1 MDAFEKFT
9 EQKNKLNYVVKNG
22 FKQSINYILLLF
34 LVGMTLIL
42 SYAIP
47 SFYDGISSSMLINTG
62 YLVIADALAMIMF
75 VPQGEGNEMTK
86 NISYQNNM
94 LAWSKKSNSVRKD
107 KHLMDFRAY
116 CQEVNDRLRK
126 EKREKYIQDANIEPE
141 FYHQVFE
148 KLTIKELRK
157 YLKPQIVNIKNFDE
171 NTQKC
176 NESKIN
182 VQLSKMQFNMLKKA
196 KGRIKIARLEPMRV
210 LAGSET
216 RGEYK
221 IAQQKIK
228 YSTKNITSR
237 LLMVVAYSL
246 LLGSVILVPN
256 GQRGLMYLFSV
267 IMRLTG
273 IITST
278 FIGFYSGVK
287 NIKNANEEA
296 KERIIFI
303 DEFYEN
309 KGFEFVEEKKD
320 TV

>member
-62 YLVIADALAMIMF
+62 YLIIADALAMIMF

-94 LAWSKKSNSVRKD
+94 LAWSKKSNAVRKD

-141 FYHQVFE
+141 FYNQVFE

-157 YLKPQIVNIKNFDE
+157 YLKPQVVTIKNFDE
-171 NTQKC
+171 NTQKY

-182 VQLSKMQFNMLKKA
+182 VQLSKMQFKMLKKA

-303 DEFYEN
+303 DEF
-309 KGFEFVEEKKD
+309 
-320 TV
+320 

>member
-116 CQEVNDRLRK
+116 CQEVNERLRK
-126 EKREKYIQDANIEPE
+126 EKREQYIQNANIEPE

-157 YLKPQIVNIKNFDE
+157 YLKPQIVTIKNFDE
-171 NTQKC
+171 NTQKY

-182 VQLSKMQFNMLKKA
+182 VQLSKMQFKMLKKA

-309 KGFEFVEEKKD
+309 KGFEFIEEKKD

>member
-94 LAWSKKSNSVRKD
+94 LAWSKKSNAVRKD

-157 YLKPQIVNIKNFDE
+157 YLKPQIVIIKNFDE
-171 NTQKC
+171 KTKKY

-182 VQLSKMQFNMLKKA
+182 VQLSKMQFKMLKKA

-228 YSTKNITSR
+228 YSTKNITSK

>member
-62 YLVIADALAMIMF
+62 YLIIADALAMIMF

-94 LAWSKKSNSVRKD
+94 LAWSKKSNAVRKD

-157 YLKPQIVNIKNFDE
+157 Y
-171 NTQKC
+171 
-176 NESKIN
+176 
-182 VQLSKMQFNMLKKA
+182 
-196 KGRIKIARLEPMRV
+196 
-210 LAGSET
+210 
-216 RGEYK
+216 
-221 IAQQKIK
+221 
-228 YSTKNITSR
+228 
-237 LLMVVAYSL
+237 
-246 LLGSVILVPN
+246 
-256 GQRGLMYLFSV
+256 
-267 IMRLTG
+267 
-273 IITST
+273 
-278 FIGFYSGVK
+278 
-287 NIKNANEEA
+287 
-296 KERIIFI
+296 
-303 DEFYEN
+303 
-309 KGFEFVEEKKD
+309 
-320 TV
+320 

>member
-157 YLKPQIVNIKNFDE
+157 YLKPQVVTIKNFDE
-171 NTQKC
+171 NTQKY
-176 NESKIN
+176 NEIKIN

>member
-1 MDAFEKFT
+1 
-9 EQKNKLNYVVKNG
+9 
-22 FKQSINYILLLF
+22 
-34 LVGMTLIL
+34 MTLIL

-94 LAWSKKSNSVRKD
+94 LAWSKKSNAVRKD

-157 YLKPQIVNIKNFDE
+157 YLKPQIVTIKNFDE
-171 NTQKC
+171 NTKKY

-182 VQLSKMQFNMLKKA
+182 VQLSKMQFKMLKKA

>member
-62 YLVIADALAMIMF
+62 YLIIADALAMIMF

-94 LAWSKKSNSVRKD
+94 LAWSKKSNAVRKD

-157 YLKPQIVNIKNFDE
+157 YLKPQVVTIKNFDE
-171 NTQKC
+171 NTQKY
-176 NESKIN
+176 NEIKIN

>member
-171 NTQKC
+171 NTKKY

>member
-94 LAWSKKSNSVRKD
+94 LAWSKKSNAVRKD

-116 CQEVNDRLRK
+116 CQEVNERLRK

-157 YLKPQIVNIKNFDE
+157 YLKPQIVTIKNFDD
-171 NTQKC
+171 NTQKY

-182 VQLSKMQFNMLKKA
+182 VQLSKMQFKMLKKA

>member
-157 YLKPQIVNIKNFDE
+157 YLKPQIVTIKNFDE
-171 NTQKC
+171 NTKKY

-182 VQLSKMQFNMLKKA
+182 VQLSKMQFKMLKKA

-216 RGEYK
+216 SGEYK

>member
-62 YLVIADALAMIMF
+62 YLVIADALAMMMF

-116 CQEVNDRLRK
+116 CQEVNERLRK
-126 EKREKYIQDANIEPE
+126 EKKEQYIQNANIEPE

-157 YLKPQIVNIKNFDE
+157 YLKPQIVTIKNFDE
-171 NTQKC
+171 NTQKY
-176 NESKIN
+176 NEIKIN

-256 GQRGLMYLFSV
+256 GQHGLMYLFSV

-273 IITST
+273 IIIST

>member
-94 LAWSKKSNSVRKD
+94 LAWSKKSNAVRKD

-157 YLKPQIVNIKNFDE
+157 YLKPQIVTIKNFDD
-171 NTQKC
+171 NTKKY

-182 VQLSKMQFNMLKKA
+182 VQLSKMQFKMLKKA

>member
-157 YLKPQIVNIKNFDE
+157 YLKPQVVTIKNFDK
-171 NTQKC
+171 NTKKY

-182 VQLSKMQFNMLKKA
+182 VQLSKMQFKMLKKA

-228 YSTKNITSR
+228 YSTKNISSR

>member
-62 YLVIADALAMIMF
+62 YLVIADALAMMMF

-94 LAWSKKSNSVRKD
+94 LAWSKKSNAVRKD

-157 YLKPQIVNIKNFDE
+157 YLKPQIVTIKNFDE
-171 NTQKC
+171 NTKKY

-182 VQLSKMQFNMLKKA
+182 VQLSKMQFKMLKKA

>member
-157 YLKPQIVNIKNFDE
+157 YLKPQIVTIKNFDD
-171 NTQKC
+171 NTQKY

-182 VQLSKMQFNMLKKA
+182 VQLSKMQFKMLKKA

>member
-116 CQEVNDRLRK
+116 CQEVNERLRK
-126 EKREKYIQDANIEPE
+126 EKREQYIQNANIEPE

-157 YLKPQIVNIKNFDE
+157 YLKPQIVTIKNFDD
-171 NTQKC
+171 NTQKY

-182 VQLSKMQFNMLKKA
+182 VQLSKMQFKMLKKA
-196 KGRIKIARLEPMRV
+196 KGRIKIAKLEPMRV

>member
-62 YLVIADALAMIMF
+62 YLIIADALAMIMF

-94 LAWSKKSNSVRKD
+94 LAWSKKSNAVRKD

-116 CQEVNDRLRK
+116 CQEVNERLRK

-141 FYHQVFE
+141 FYNQVFE

-157 YLKPQIVNIKNFDE
+157 YLKPQIVTIKNFDE
-171 NTQKC
+171 NTKKY

-182 VQLSKMQFNMLKKA
+182 VQLSKMQFKMLKKA

>member
-1 MDAFEKFT
+1 
-9 EQKNKLNYVVKNG
+9 
-22 FKQSINYILLLF
+22 
-34 LVGMTLIL
+34 
-42 SYAIP
+42 
-47 SFYDGISSSMLINTG
+47 MLINTG

-157 YLKPQIVNIKNFDE
+157 YLKPQIVTIKNFDD
-171 NTQKC
+171 NTQKY

-182 VQLSKMQFNMLKKA
+182 VQLSKMQFKMLKKA

>member
-157 YLKPQIVNIKNFDE
+157 YLKPQIVTIKNFDE
-171 NTQKC
+171 NTQKY

-237 LLMVVAYSL
+237 LVMVVAYSL

-309 KGFEFVEEKKD
+309 KGFEFTEEKKD

>member
-157 YLKPQIVNIKNFDE
+157 YLKPQIVTIKNFDE
-171 NTQKC
+171 NTQKY

-182 VQLSKMQFNMLKKA
+182 VQLSKMQFKMLKKA

-309 KGFEFVEEKKD
+309 KGFEFTEEKKD

>member
-157 YLKPQIVNIKNFDE
+157 YLKPQIVTIKNFDD
-171 NTQKC
+171 NTKKY

-182 VQLSKMQFNMLKKA
+182 VQLSKMQFKMLKKA

>member
-94 LAWSKKSNSVRKD
+94 IAWSKKSNAVRKD

-157 YLKPQIVNIKNFDE
+157 YLKPQIVTIKNFDE
-171 NTQKC
+171 NTQKY

-182 VQLSKMQFNMLKKA
+182 VQLSKMQFKMLKKA

-237 LLMVVAYSL
+237 LLMVVGYSL

>member
-94 LAWSKKSNSVRKD
+94 LAWSKKSNAVRKD

-157 YLKPQIVNIKNFDE
+157 YLKPQIVTIKNFDE
-171 NTQKC
+171 NTKKY

-182 VQLSKMQFNMLKKA
+182 VQLSKMQFKMLKKA

-237 LLMVVAYSL
+237 LLMVVGYSL

>member
-116 CQEVNDRLRK
+116 CQEVNERLRK
-126 EKREKYIQDANIEPE
+126 EKREQYIQNANIEPE

-157 YLKPQIVNIKNFDE
+157 YLKPQIVTIKNFDD
-171 NTQKC
+171 NTQKY
-176 NESKIN
+176 NEIKIN
-182 VQLSKMQFNMLKKA
+182 VQLSKMQFKMLKKA

>member
-94 LAWSKKSNSVRKD
+94 LAWSKKSNAVRKD

-157 YLKPQIVNIKNFDE
+157 YLKPQIVTIKNFDE
-171 NTQKC
+171 NTKKY

-182 VQLSKMQFNMLKKA
+182 VQLSKMQFKMLKKA

>member
-157 YLKPQIVNIKNFDE
+157 YLKPQIVTIKNFDE
-171 NTQKC
+171 NTKKY

-182 VQLSKMQFNMLKKA
+182 VQLSKMQFKMLKKA

>member
-157 YLKPQIVNIKNFDE
+157 YLKPQIVTIKNFDE
-171 NTQKC
+171 NTQKY

-182 VQLSKMQFNMLKKA
+182 VQLSKMQFKMLKKA

-278 FIGFYSGVK
+278 FIGFYSGVR

>member
-9 EQKNKLNYVVKNG
+9 EQKTKLNYVVKNG

-62 YLVIADALAMIMF
+62 YLVIADALAMMMF

-94 LAWSKKSNSVRKD
+94 LAWSKKSNAVRKD
-107 KHLMDFRAY
+107 KHFMDFRAY

-157 YLKPQIVNIKNFDE
+157 YLKPQIVTIKNFDE
-171 NTQKC
+171 NTQKY

-182 VQLSKMQFNMLKKA
+182 VQLSKMQFKMLKKA
-196 KGRIKIARLEPMRV
+196 KGRIKIVRLEPMRV

>member
-42 SYAIP
+42 SYARP

-94 LAWSKKSNSVRKD
+94 LAWSKKSNAVRKD

-157 YLKPQIVNIKNFDE
+157 YLKPQIVTIKNFDE
-171 NTQKC
+171 NTKKY

-182 VQLSKMQFNMLKKA
+182 VQLSKMQFKMLKKA

>member
-34 LVGMTLIL
+34 LIGMTLIL

-116 CQEVNDRLRK
+116 CQEVNERLRK
-126 EKREKYIQDANIEPE
+126 EKREQYIQNANIEPE

-157 YLKPQIVNIKNFDE
+157 YLKPQIVTIKNFDE
-171 NTQKC
+171 NTQKY

-182 VQLSKMQFNMLKKA
+182 VQLSKMQFKMLKKA

-256 GQRGLMYLFSV
+256 GQHGLMYLFSV

>member
-94 LAWSKKSNSVRKD
+94 ITWSKKSNAVRKD

-157 YLKPQIVNIKNFDE
+157 YLKPQVVTIKNFDE
-171 NTQKC
+171 NTQKY

>member
-116 CQEVNDRLRK
+116 CQEVNERLRK
-126 EKREKYIQDANIEPE
+126 EKREQYIQNANIEPE

-157 YLKPQIVNIKNFDE
+157 YLKPQIVTIKNFDD
-171 NTQKC
+171 NTQKY

-182 VQLSKMQFNMLKKA
+182 VQLSKMQFKMLKKA

>member
-47 SFYDGISSSMLINTG
+47 SFYDGISPSMLINTG

-116 CQEVNDRLRK
+116 CQEVNERLRK
-126 EKREKYIQDANIEPE
+126 EKKEQYIQNANIEPE

-157 YLKPQIVNIKNFDE
+157 YLKPQIVTIKNFDD
-171 NTQKC
+171 NTQKY

-182 VQLSKMQFNMLKKA
+182 VQLSKMQFKMLKKA

>member
-157 YLKPQIVNIKNFDE
+157 YLKPQVVTIKNFDE
-171 NTQKC
+171 NTKKY

>member
-157 YLKPQIVNIKNFDE
+157 YLKPQIVTIKNFDE
-171 NTQKC
+171 NTQKY

-182 VQLSKMQFNMLKKA
+182 VQLSKMQFKMLKKA

>member
-94 LAWSKKSNSVRKD
+94 IAWSKKSNSVRKD

-157 YLKPQIVNIKNFDE
+157 YLKPQIVTIKNFDE
-171 NTQKC
+171 NTQKY

-182 VQLSKMQFNMLKKA
+182 VQLSKMQFKMLKKA

-278 FIGFYSGVK
+278 FIGFYSGVR

>member
-34 LVGMTLIL
+34 LVAMTLIL

-157 YLKPQIVNIKNFDE
+157 YLKPQIVTIKNFNE
-171 NTQKC
+171 NTQKY

-182 VQLSKMQFNMLKKA
+182 VQLSKMQFKMLKKA